1 MKIAVLADIHANL
14 SALKTANDHI
24 EIWNPDYVIIAG
36 DIVNRGPRPQ
46 ECFQF
51 VKEKQLNYGWKL
63 IRGNHEEYV
72 LHNIYLRTQY
82 TCAELEVHRASIW
95 TGNQLGVEVETLKA
109 LPIQESL
116 IGPDGGE
123 VRFVHGSMKGL
134 RDGIYPETS
143 DEELRE
149 KIELPNK
156 QKDNYAP
163 PSVFCVG
170 HTHRPLIRT
179 LDGTTVVNAGSV
191 GLPFDGDTRPAYAQ
205 LTWQGENW
213 KTEIVRL
220 EYDRDL
226 AERDFYTSGFL
237 EGGGPLVK
245 LVQIELRTAHSQLYN
260 WAAKY
265 QKSILASKISME
277 ASVNEYISS
286 SFGDNAT

>member
-24 EIWNPDYVIIAG
+24 EIWSPDYVIIAG
-36 DIVNRGPRPQ
+36 DIVNRGPRPL

-51 VKEKQLNYGWKL
+51 VREKQLNYGWKL

-72 LHNIYLRTQY
+72 VHNINLRTQY
-82 TCAELEVHRASIW
+82 TCAEVEVHRASIW
-95 TGNQLGVEVETLKA
+95 TGKQLGLEVETLKA
-109 LPIQESL
+109 LPIQVSL

-123 VRFVHGSMKGL
+123 VRFVHGSMKGM

-156 QKDNYAP
+156 QKDYYPP

-191 GLPFDGDTRPAYAQ
+191 GLPFDGDTRLAYAQ
-205 LTWQGENW
+205 LTWQGDNW

-220 EYDRDL
+220 EYDREL
-226 AERDFYTSGFL
+226 AARDFYTSGFF

-245 LVQIELRTAHSQLYN
+245 LVQIELHTAHSQLYN

-265 QKSILASKISME
+265 QKSVLDRKISME

-286 SFGDNAT
+286 SFGDSAT

>member
-1 MKIAVLADIHANL
+1 
-14 SALKTANDHI
+14 
-24 EIWNPDYVIIAG
+24 VIIAG
-36 DIVNRGPRPQ
+36 DIVNRGPRPL

-51 VKEKQLNYGWKL
+51 VREKQQNYGWKL

-72 LHNIYLRTQY
+72 LNNINLRTQY
-82 TCAELEVHRASIW
+82 TCAEVEVHRASIW
-95 TGNQLGVEVETLKA
+95 TGKQLGGEVETLKA
-109 LPIQESL
+109 LSIQESL
-116 IGPDGGE
+116 SGPDGRE

-149 KIELPNK
+149 KIELPDK
-156 QKDNYAP
+156 QKDNYPP

-191 GLPFDGDTRPAYAQ
+191 GLPFDGDTRLAYAQ
-205 LTWQGENW
+205 LTWQEDNW

-220 EYDRDL
+220 EYDREL
-226 AERDFYTSGFL
+226 AERDFYTSGFF

-286 SFGDNAT
+286 SFGDSAT

>member
-1 MKIAVLADIHANL
+1 
-14 SALKTANDHI
+14 
-24 EIWNPDYVIIAG
+24 NPDYVIIAG
-36 DIVNRGPRPQ
+36 DIVNRGPRPL

-51 VKEKQLNYGWKL
+51 VREKQLNYGWKL

-72 LHNIYLRTQY
+72 LHNINPRTLY
-82 TCAELEVHRASIW
+82 TCTAVGVHRASIW
-95 TGNQLGVEVETLKA
+95 TGKQLGVEVETLKS

-116 IGPDGGE
+116 IGPDGRE

-143 DEELRE
+143 DAELCE

-156 QKDNYAP
+156 QKNNYPP

-191 GLPFDGDTRPAYAQ
+191 GLPFDGDTRLAYAQ
-205 LTWQGENW
+205 LTWQGDKW

-220 EYDRDL
+220 EYDREL
-226 AERDFYTSGFL
+226 AERDFYASGYL

-245 LVQIELRTAHSQLYN
+245 LVQIELRTAHSQLYS

-265 QKSILASKISME
+265 QKSILASEISVE

-286 SFGDNAT
+286 SFGESAI

>member
-36 DIVNRGPRPQ
+36 DLVNRGPRPL

-51 VKEKQLNYGWKL
+51 FRDKQLNYGWKL

-72 LHNIYLRTQY
+72 LHNINPRTPY
-82 TCAELEVHRASIW
+82 TSPEVEVHRASIW

-116 IGPDGGE
+116 IGPDGRE

-156 QKDNYAP
+156 QKEDYPP

-191 GLPFDGDTRPAYAQ
+191 GLPFDGDTRLAYAQ
-205 LTWQGENW
+205 LTWQGDNW

-220 EYDRDL
+220 EYDREL
-226 AERDFYTSGFL
+226 AERDFYASRYL
-237 EGGGPLVK
+237 ECGGPLVK

-265 QKSILASKISME
+265 QKSVLASKISME

-286 SFGDNAT
+286 SFADNAT

>member
-1 MKIAVLADIHANL
+1 MKIAVLADVHANL

-24 EIWNPDYVIIAG
+24 KIWNPDYVIIAG
-36 DIVNRGPRPQ
+36 DIVNRGPRPL

-51 VKEKQLNYGWKL
+51 VREKQLNYGWKL
-63 IRGNHEEYV
+63 VRGNHEEYV
-72 LHNIYLRTQY
+72 LHNLNPMTQF
-82 TCAELEVHRASIW
+82 TCPEVEVHRASIW
-95 TGNQLGVEVETLKA
+95 TGEQLGVEVVSLKA

-116 IGPDGGE
+116 FGPDGRE

-156 QKDNYAP
+156 QKDNYPP

-191 GLPFDGDTRPAYAQ
+191 GLPFDGDTRLAYAQ
-205 LTWQGENW
+205 LTWQGDKW

-220 EYDRDL
+220 EYDREL
-226 AERDFYTSGFL
+226 AERDFYTSGYL

-245 LVQIELRTAHSQLYN
+245 LVQIELCIAHSQLYN

-265 QKSILASKISME
+265 QKSILASEISVE

-286 SFGDNAT
+286 SFGESAT

>member
-36 DIVNRGPRPQ
+36 DIVNRGPRPL

-72 LHNIYLRTQY
+72 LHNIDPKTQY
-82 TCAELEVHRASIW
+82 TCTEVEVHRASIW
-95 TGNQLGVEVETLKA
+95 TGEKLGIEVVFLKA

-116 IGPDGGE
+116 FGPDGRE
-123 VRFVHGSMKGL
+123 VRFVHGSMRGT

-156 QKDNYAP
+156 QKENYPP

-191 GLPFDGDTRPAYAQ
+191 GLPFDGDTRLAYAQ
-205 LTWQGENW
+205 LTWQGDSW
-213 KTEIVRL
+213 KTKIVRL
-220 EYDRDL
+220 EYDREL

-245 LVQIELRTAHSQLYN
+245 LVQIELRTAQSQLYN

-265 QKSILASKISME
+265 QKSILASKISMD

-286 SFGDNAT
+286 SLGDSAT

>member
-14 SALKTANDHI
+14 SALNTANDHI

-36 DIVNRGPRPQ
+36 DLVNRGPRPL
-46 ECFQF
+46 ECFRF
-51 VKEKQLNYGWKL
+51 VRDKQLNYGWKL

-72 LHNIYLRTQY
+72 LHNINPRTPY
-82 TCAELEVHRASIW
+82 TSPEFEVHRASIW
-95 TGNQLGVEVETLKA
+95 TGEQLGVEVETLKA

-116 IGPDGGE
+116 IGPDGRE

-156 QKDNYAP
+156 HKDDYLP

-191 GLPFDGDTRPAYAQ
+191 GLPFDGDTRLAYAQ
-205 LTWQGENW
+205 LTWQGDNW
-213 KTEIVRL
+213 KTEIIRL
-220 EYDRDL
+220 EYDREL
-226 AERDFYTSGFL
+226 AERDFYASHYL
-237 EGGGPLVK
+237 VGGGPLVK
-245 LVQIELRTAHSQLYN
+245 LVQIELRTAQSQLYN

-265 QKSILASKISME
+265 QKSILGNKISME

-286 SFGDNAT
+286 FFGDSAT

>member
-36 DIVNRGPRPQ
+36 DIVNRGPRPL
-46 ECFQF
+46 ECVQF
-51 VKEKQLNYGWKL
+51 VRGKQLNYGWKL

-72 LHNIYLRTQY
+72 LHNINPRTQF
-82 TCAELEVHRASIW
+82 TCTEVGVHRATIW
-95 TGNQLGVEVETLKA
+95 TGEQLGVEVVSLKS

-116 IGPDGGE
+116 IGPDGRE

-156 QKDNYAP
+156 QKNNYPP

-191 GLPFDGDTRPAYAQ
+191 GLPFDGDTRLAYAQ
-205 LTWQGENW
+205 LTWQCDNW

-220 EYDRDL
+220 EYDREL
-226 AERDFYTSGFL
+226 AERDFYTSGFF

-265 QKSILASKISME
+265 QKSILASEISVE

-286 SFGDNAT
+286 SFGESAI

>member
-1 MKIAVLADIHANL
+1 MKIAVLADIHANF

-36 DIVNRGPRPQ
+36 DIVNRGARPL

-51 VKEKQLNYGWKL
+51 VREKQLNYGWKL

-72 LHNIYLRTQY
+72 LHNINLRTQY
-82 TCAELEVHRASIW
+82 TCAEVEVHRASIW
-95 TGNQLGVEVETLKA
+95 TGKQLGLEVETLKA
-109 LPIQESL
+109 LPIQVSL

-123 VRFVHGSMKGL
+123 VRFVHGSMKGM

-149 KIELPNK
+149 KIELPYK
-156 QKDNYAP
+156 QKDYYPP

-179 LDGTTVVNAGSV
+179 LDGTTIVNAGSV
-191 GLPFDGDTRPAYAQ
+191 GLPFDGDTRLAYAQ
-205 LTWQGENW
+205 LTWQGDNW

-220 EYDRDL
+220 EYDREL
-226 AERDFYTSGFL
+226 AARDFYTSGFF
-237 EGGGPLVK
+237 EGGGALVK
-245 LVQIELRTAHSQLYN
+245 LIQIELRTAHSQLYN

-265 QKSILASKISME
+265 QKSVLASKISIE

-286 SFGDNAT
+286 SFKDSAT